1 MKKIIRACT
10 VSQSVG
16 FVAGMLPDLM
26 KKYEV
31 VLLSSPGP
39 EMDAAREKYGVRTIE
54 VPMERHISLKRDI
67 ISLWRMIKV
76 FRKEKPDMVHSM
88 TPKAGMLC
96 MLAGWLT
103 RVPVRVHT
111 FTGLVFP
118 TATGLKRRIL
128 MATDAL
134 TCFCATHIIPEGEG
148 VKADLLNNGITRK
161 PMKVLGYGNV
171 RGIDLDRFSIEN
183 GKLKIENC
191 SSPFGGSREGAPFI
205 FLFVGRIVRD
215 KGINELMEA
224 FQKLSEKHPDVR
236 LLLVGPYEDGLDP
249 ISQEA
254 RDIIA
259 NNKQVEAVGPKR
271 GDDLLAYYAAADCF
285 VFPSYREGFPN
296 TVLEAGAMGLP
307 CIVTDINGSRE
318 IITNGSSYD
327 NDNVN
332 DNENG
337 TQISRIPQ
345 IDNDNVSGSRLRV
358 NENENQKVKVS
369 VNVNVVVKDNG
380 MIIPSKDAEALY
392 EAMEMMMMDEE
403 MRQRMVS
410 CARQMIADRFEQ
422 GFVRKCLYDFYDTIL
437 GR

>member
-31 VLLSSPGP
+31 VLLTSPGP
-39 EMDAAREKYGVRTIE
+39 EMDEAREKYGVRTIE
-54 VPMERHISLKRDI
+54 VPMERHISLMRDMV
-67 ISLWRMIKV
+67 SLWRIIKV
-76 FRKEKPDMVHSM
+76 FWKERPDMVHSM
-88 TPKAGMLC
+88 TPKAGLLC
-96 MLAGWLT
+96 MVAGWLT

-118 TATGLKRRIL
+118 TATGLQRRIL

-134 TCFCATHIIPEGEG
+134 TCFCATHVIPEGEG
-148 VKADLLNNGITRK
+148 VKNDLLNNGITKK
-161 PMKVLGYGNV
+161 PLKVLGYGNV
-171 RGIDLDRFSIEN
+171 MGIDLNRFSIEN

-224 FQKLSEKHPDVR
+224 FQKLSEKHQDVR

-259 NNKQVEAVGPKR
+259 KNKQVEAVGPKR
-271 GDDLLAYYAAADCF
+271 GDDLLACYAAADCF

-318 IITNGSSYD
+318 IITNVSSYENE
-327 NDNVN
+327 NDNKERTRISRISRIGN
-332 DNENG
+332 DNECSVLSVECSDEK
-337 TQISRIPQ
+337 TQS
-345 IDNDNVSGSRLRV
+345 SKL
-358 NENENQKVKVS
+358 KT
-369 VNVNVVVKDNG
+369 KDNG
-380 MIIPSKDAEALY
+380 VIIPSKDAEALY
-392 EAMEMMMMDEE
+392 EAMEMMVTDTE
-403 MRQRMVS
+403 MRKRMAGN
-410 CARQMIADRFEQ
+410 ARKMIADRFEQ